1 MTMNTKRTTTV
12 IARRLKADAAIQKKG
27 KWIAS
32 HSFAMTLTVIIFTS
46 CVKDTI
52 YNTPH
57 PEHGRIT
64 LTTDW
69 SARGEG
75 IDIPGSHHVLTNGD
89 DEGRQTFTAHTN
101 DHPELFAPG
110 THRLHLWHD
119 AAGITVSGNT
129 ASVASLSRAGGFVGN
144 PDWFFSAAM
153 DVEIEADKVHPV
165 TATMQ
170 QQVREL
176 TLVIA
181 PTGGTTDKIESI
193 TGTLSGVAGT
203 LDIDTGAHGTPSDV
217 ALTFTKITEG
227 PDAGKWSATVRLL
240 GVAGSEQTLT
250 GAITFTDGSP
260 AAVSLDS
267 DLSATLSTFNADK
280 KTPIA
285 LSGTVVE
292 TPTGVGFTASITGW
306 NVINREGVIAD

>member
-1 MTMNTKRTTTV
+1 MRNTLI
-12 IARRLKADAAIQKKG
+12 IAAAIL
-27 KWIAS
+27 
-32 HSFAMTLTVIIFTS
+32 LTA
-46 CVKDTI
+46 CDVKDPI

-57 PEHGRIT
+57 PEHGKIT

-69 SARGEG
+69 SARGDG
-75 IDIPGSHHVLTNGD
+75 IDIPGSHHVRANG
-89 DEGRQTFTAHTN
+89 EEAGKQTFTAHTN
-101 DHPELFAPG
+101 DHPELFTPG
-110 THRLHLWHD
+110 THRLHLYHD
-119 AAGITVSGNT
+119 ATGISVSGNT
-129 ASVASLSRAGGFVGN
+129 ASVASVTRAGGIVGN

-176 TLVIA
+176 MLVIA
-181 PTGGTTDKIESI
+181 LTGGTTDKIESI

-203 LDIDTGAHGTPSDV
+203 LDIDTAEHGTPSDV

-240 GVAGSEQTLT
+240 GITGSVQTLT
-250 GAITFTDGSP
+250 GTITFTDGSP

-267 DLSATLSTFNADK
+267 DLSAALAMFNADK
-280 KTPIA
+280 KIPLA
-285 LSGTVVE
+285 LGGTVVE
-292 TPTGVGFTASITGW
+292 TPTGAGFTASITGW
-306 NVINREGVIAD
+306 NVVNRDGVIAD